1 MKKINLLKSLP
12 KTKRSINQRSES
24 KNSKVVRI
32 SREYGK
38 MYFDGPRK
46 YGYGGYSY
54 DGRWIPV
61 AKDIIKHFKLKSGMR
76 VLDVGCAKGFLVKD
90 LMIACP
96 GLEVFGIDISEYAR
110 KNCEKETVGRLH
122 IGDAIN
128 LPFPDNSFDCV
139 ISLNTIHNFTKHNVI
154 KVLKEI
160 KRLSPKKS
168 FIQVDSYE
176 NKQQKKLFQDW
187 VLTAKFHD
195 YPAGWLRLFKTAN
208 YRGDYYWTII
218 K

>member
-96 GLEVFGIDISEYAR
+96 GLEVFGIDISEYAI

-122 IGDAIN
+122 IG
-128 LPFPDNSFDCV
+128 L
-139 ISLNTIHNFTKHNVI
+139 SLIHI
-154 KVLKEI
+154 
-160 KRLSPKKS
+160 
-168 FIQVDSYE
+168 
-176 NKQQKKLFQDW
+176 
-187 VLTAKFHD
+187 
-195 YPAGWLRLFKTAN
+195 
-208 YRGDYYWTII
+208 
-218 K
+218 

>member
-76 VLDVGCAKGFLVKD
+76 VLDAVSYTHL
-90 LMIACP
+90 
-96 GLEVFGIDISEYAR
+96 
-110 KNCEKETVGRLH
+110 T
-122 IGDAIN
+122 
-128 LPFPDNSFDCV
+128 LP
-139 ISLNTIHNFTKHNVI
+139 T
-154 KVLKEI
+154 E
-160 KRLSPKKS
+160 
-168 FIQVDSYE
+168 
-176 NKQQKKLFQDW
+176 
-187 VLTAKFHD
+187 A
-195 YPAGWLRLFKTAN
+195 
-208 YRGDYYWTII
+208 
-218 K
+218 